1 MYEPS
6 VLIAGIGNIFLGDDA
21 FGVEVARRLSAR
33 VLPGGVRVADFGIR
47 GLDLTYAMLYGD
59 QDVTILVDA
68 APRGGTPGTVYLI
81 EPEAA
86 GDEAGQ
92 GQAVLD
98 AHSMDPVKILRTV
111 SSMGGEPKRVF
122 VVGCEPLTFGP
133 DEGLM
138 GLSAPVELA
147 VGEAADLIESLVIR
161 ILAGEPV
168 VGPMLNVVREGA

>member
-33 VLPGGVRVADFGIR
+33 VLPHGVRVADFGIR

-86 GDEAGQ
+86 GGKAEQ
-92 GQAVLD
+92 GLAVLD
-98 AHSMDPVKILRTV
+98 AHSMDPAKILHTV
-111 SSMGGEPKRVF
+111 RSMGGEPKRVF
-122 VVGCEPLTFGP
+122 VVGCEPLTLGP

-147 VGEAADLIESLVIR
+147 VGQAADLIESLVIR

-168 VGPMLNVVREGA
+168 VNPVLNVIQEGA